1 MLGPFSQLFHPKIKL
16 IKFSGCSVISFGRN
30 DLKMNKIVKFFN
42 IKKPKFLFTNGPS
55 PLLLLSSD
63 DKASW
68 STQIS
73 WLPQMWRR
81 TQLRHNWQICHLKI
95 CHLMS
100 NGVIYTFEFRCPSTR
115 HISSSST
122 LDHAKI
128 HCVCVWVSKRILI

>member
-1 MLGPFSQLFHPKIKL
+1 MSPSLSLT
-16 IKFSGCSVISFGRN
+16 SYY
-30 DLKMNKIVKFFN
+30 FFI

-128 HCVCVWVSKRILI
+128 HCVCVWAKEFSSRGEIRVCDDTSSMPIHSAFFKRVKNV